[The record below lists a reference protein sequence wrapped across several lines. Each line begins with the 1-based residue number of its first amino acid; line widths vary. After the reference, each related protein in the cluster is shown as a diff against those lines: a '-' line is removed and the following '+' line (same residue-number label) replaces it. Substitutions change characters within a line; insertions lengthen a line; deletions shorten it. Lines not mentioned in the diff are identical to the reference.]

1 MLLNVSSHLTIVT
14 TTLIVKGQPEYLFS
28 SLKSKIVLYV
38 MEMDGKEKHY
48 WELGNFLYGPNNSG
62 TNKLEFLNTF
72 FQTKCI
78 LIELSKVKKKKMY
91 VSAIC
96 LE

>member
-1 MLLNVSSHLTIVT
+1 MC
-14 TTLIVKGQPEYLFS
+14 LFS

-38 MEMDGKEKHY
+38 MEMDRKEKHY
-48 WELGNFLYGPNNSG
+48 WELGTFLYGLDNSG

-91 VSAIC
+91 VSAIR

>member
-1 MLLNVSSHLTIVT
+1 
-14 TTLIVKGQPEYLFS
+14 
-28 SLKSKIVLYV
+28 

-48 WELGNFLYGPNNSG
+48 WELGTFSYGIDNSG

-78 LIELSKVKKKKMY
+78 LIELSKVKTNKQKKKTQQKMY